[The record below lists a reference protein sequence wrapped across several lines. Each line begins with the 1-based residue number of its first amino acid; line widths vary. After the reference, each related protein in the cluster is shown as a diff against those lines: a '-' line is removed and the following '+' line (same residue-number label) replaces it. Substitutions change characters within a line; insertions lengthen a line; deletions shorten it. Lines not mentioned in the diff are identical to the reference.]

1 MLNGSIT
8 HLERGLGERLAAV
21 VGSDGLAGAV
31 EREGLTA
38 CWASLGP

>member
-1 MLNGSIT
+1 VLNGSIT

-31 EREGLTA
+31 ERELTA